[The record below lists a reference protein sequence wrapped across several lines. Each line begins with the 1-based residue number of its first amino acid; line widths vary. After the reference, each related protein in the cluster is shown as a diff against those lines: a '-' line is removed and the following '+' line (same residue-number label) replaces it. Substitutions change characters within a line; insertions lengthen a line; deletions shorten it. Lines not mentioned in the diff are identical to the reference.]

1 MKKNP
6 GRKQRRLDARQ
17 SIDKHGN
24 PRNKHYRGRMHT
36 TEHIDQGSRMK
47 MMGLSKPKKTQDE
60 QMNR

>member
-47 MMGLSKPKKTQDE
+47 MMGLSKPKKT
-60 QMNR
+60 